1 MSKGTTSGAR
11 ADDGSVLPLLAV
23 VLGVAVLCLL
33 MITATADLAVRRSR
47 AQIAADAGAL
57 AGAAEGE
64 GRAGE
69 VVATNGAILS
79 SYREQPGR
87 GPDALVTV
95 TVRVEFRGASAEAW
109 AERYVDRGS

>member
-1 MSKGTTSGAR
+1 MSEAATSGGR
-11 ADDGSVLPLLAV
+11 ADDGSVLPLVAV
-23 VLGVAVLCLL
+23 VLGVVVLCLL
-33 MITATADLAVRRSR
+33 MITTTADLAVRRSR
-47 AQIAADAGAL
+47 AQSAADAGAL

-64 GRAGE
+64 GRARE

-87 GPDALVTV
+87 GPDALITV
-95 TVRVEFRGASAEAW
+95 MVRVEFRGASAEAW